1 MTTLKQALA
10 TIQSYKKAFD
20 AGIFDVKMSAFKREE
35 ELRTNL
41 ARAIAIDN
49 PPLNPNSSQ
58 DLHKTAELPGDTILS
73 PIAEALYK
81 KYKIYLRIAFS
92 ISEETGTWKK
102 PHIKKFSDIC
112 ENYIRLRSE
121 FADEG
126 RLRSWRPHEL
136 TAFHRLCVRLA
147 RDNNMSTEEVM
158 DEFENMPDMIINEAS
173 IYLAERLF
181 EAFQS

>member
-10 TIQSYKKAFD
+10 VIERYKKAFD
-20 AGIFDVKMSAFKREE
+20 TGIFDVEMSAFKREE

-41 ARAIAIDN
+41 ARAIARDN
-49 PPLNPNSSQ
+49 PPLNPNSPQ
-58 DLHKTAELPGDTILS
+58 DLHQTAKLPEDTVLS
-73 PIAEALYK
+73 PVAEALYK
-81 KYKIYLRIAFS
+81 KYQIYLRIAFS
-92 ISEETGTWKK
+92 ISEETGCRQK
-102 PHIKKFSDIC
+102 PAIKKFSDIR

-121 FADEG
+121 FGDEG

-158 DEFENMPDMIINEAS
+158 DDFETLSDLVINEAS